1 MTDIKKI
8 PLVSSEVSGLW
19 NSYMA
24 NSSII
29 CSLKFFVN
37 HVDDNET
44 RSILQY
50 TLELSNHNDQV
61 LENFFTKE
69 SLPIPDGFTD
79 KDVNIDAPRLFTD
92 EFYLLYLANLS
103 RAQMLNYTQIL
114 SNCARLDIR
123 EFYTKLISEST
134 DIYNKVTDIRLSKGV
149 FTRFPCVE
157 VPKKVKYIE
166 SQSFMVDWFGEKRPL
181 LVGEI
186 THISLIILANVL
198 GRAIITGFG
207 QVSTTKK
214 IAEYMFRGRDISSKK
229 IDVFT
234 SILTKEN
241 IPIPST
247 SYSFVTDSIV
257 APYSEKL
264 MMFKIIALGTIS
276 ITNDGMALAESL
288 RTDLQMKF
296 IRITPEVLKF
306 IKDGS
311 VIMIENKWLE
321 QPPQCIDHKNLVGY
335 KNNENKND
343 K

>member
-8 PLVSSEVSGLW
+8 LLVSSEISGLW

-37 HVDDNET
+37 HVDDNEI

-50 TLELSNHNDQV
+50 TLDLANQHNQELED
-61 LENFFTKE
+61 FFTQA

-79 KDVNIDAPRLFTD
+79 DDVNINAPRLFTD

-103 RAQMLNYTQIL
+103 RAEMLNYTQIL

-123 EFYTKLISEST
+123 ELFTKLISEST

-149 FTRFPCVE
+149 FTRFPSVE
-157 VPKKVKYIE
+157 VPKKVEYIE
-166 SQSFMVDWFGEKRPL
+166 NQNFMVDWFGEKRPL

-207 QVSTTKK
+207 QVSKRK
-214 IAEYMFRGRDISSKK
+214 EIVQYMFRGRDISSKK
-229 IDVFT
+229 IDLFT
-234 SILTKEN
+234 SILTNEN

-247 SYSFVTDSIV
+247 SYSFVTDSTV

-276 ITNDGMALAESL
+276 IINDGMALAESL
-288 RTDLQMKF
+288 RTDLQVKF

-311 VIMIENKWLE
+311 DIMIENKWLE
-321 QPPQCIDHKNLVGY
+321 QPPQCIDHKNLAGV
-335 KNNENKND
+335 
-343 K
+343 